1 MAKAQI
7 KIIKEFQRK
16 ENNKTDWSMISSSF
30 FSLLAFPCSSLLKPL
45 KFCLKKRP
53 LLYSTSPSFI
63 PLIKTK
69 NNSLKIANSGSEPT
83 YCGPQWIYCGPQ
95 WVEAVNRL
103 RRKIWRG
110 YCGPQWVLLR
120 AAMSVLE
127 WKCCAGE
134 VIAGRNKVIADRNK
148 GPGNAVLKMVLSE
161 LVAARNKLIA
171 VRNKCEIYSIF
182 VLSCSRS
189 PVLLR

>member
-1 MAKAQI
+1 MAKTQM
-7 KIIKEFQRK
+7 KSKRVKEFQRK
-16 ENNKTDWSMISSSF
+16 ENNKTGWSIF
-30 FSLLAFPCSSLLKPL
+30 ALSSLLLSSLLFLVETPEIL
-45 KFCLKKRP
+45 PKKRP
-53 LLYSTSPSFI
+53 LIYSTSPPFI

-83 YCGPQWIYCGPQ
+83 YCGPQ